1 MKTNELL
8 KILKKGGCEPF
19 RDAKGSHQ
27 MWHNPE
33 TGERCVV
40 PIHPSKEIG
49 TGLEKKIIKTLLGG
63 K

>member
-49 TGLEKKIIKTLLGG
+49 TGLEKKIIKTLLG
-63 K
+63 KK

>member
-8 KILKKGGCEPF
+8 KILRKGGCEPL

-27 MWHNPE
+27 LWWNPK
-33 TGERCVV
+33 TGAKCVV

-49 TGLEKKIIKTLLGG
+49 TGLERNIKKTLLGR
-63 K
+63 